1 MKITTIA
8 KTSLA
13 LGLLTTGVITTT
25 TQAANATTP
34 SSTKVETPQQTANAT
49 TPSSTKVEAPQQAAN
64 ATTPSSTKVEA
75 PQQTPNATTP
85 SSTKVETPQQTPNA
99 TTPSS
104 TKVEAPQQA
113 ANATTPSSTKVEAP
127 QQAANATTLS
137 STKVETP
144 QQTPNAPTPP
154 STKVETPQQ
163 AANATTPSS
172 TKVET
177 PQQTPNATTPSST
190 KVETPQSPTTKQVPT
205 EINPKFKDLR
215 AYYTKP
221 SLEFKNEIGIILKKW
236 TTIRFMNVVPDYFIY
251 KIALVGKD
259 DKKYGEGVHR
269 NVDVFVVLEEN
280 NYNLEKYSVG
290 GITKSNSK
298 KVDHK
303 AGVRITKEDNKGTIS
318 HDVSEFKITK
328 EQISLKELDFKLRK
342 QLVENHNLYGNVGS
356 GKIVIKMK
364 NGGKYTFELHKKL
377 QENRMADVIDGT
389 NIDNIEVNIK

>member
-25 TQAANATTP
+25 TQ
-34 SSTKVETPQQTANAT
+34 EANAT
-49 TPSSTKVEAPQQAAN
+49 TPSSTKVEAPQS
-64 ATTPSSTKVEA
+64 TPPSTKVEA
-75 PQQTPNATTP
+75 PQSKPNATTP
-85 SSTKVETPQQTPNA
+85 P
-99 TTPSS
+99 
-104 TKVEAPQQA
+104 
-113 ANATTPSSTKVEAP
+113 
-127 QQAANATTLS
+127 
-137 STKVETP
+137 
-144 QQTPNAPTPP
+144 
-154 STKVETPQQ
+154 
-163 AANATTPSS
+163 S

-221 SLEFKNEIGIILKKW
+221 SLEFKNEISIILKKW
-236 TTIRFMNVVPDYFIY
+236 TTIRFMNIVPDYFIY

-259 DKKYGEGVHR
+259 DKKYDEGVHR
-269 NVDVFVVLEEN
+269 NVDVFVVLEEKN
-280 NYNLEKYSVG
+280 KYGVERYSVG

-342 QLVENHNLYGNVGS
+342 QLIENHNLYGNVGS
-356 GKIVIKMK
+356 GKIVINMK

>member
-1 MKITTIA
+1 MKMRTIA

-13 LGLLTTGVITTT
+13 LGLLTTGAITVTTQSVKAEKIQSTKVDKVPTLKAERLAMINITAGANSAT
-25 TQAANATTP
+25 TQAANTRQERTPKLEKAPNTNEEKTSASKIEKISQPKQEEQKTLNISATPAPKQEQSQTTTESTTP
-34 SSTKVETPQQTANAT
+34 KTKVT
-49 TPSSTKVEAPQQAAN
+49 
-64 ATTPSSTKVEA
+64 
-75 PQQTPNATTP
+75 
-85 SSTKVETPQQTPNA
+85 
-99 TTPSS
+99 
-104 TKVEAPQQA
+104 
-113 ANATTPSSTKVEAP
+113 
-127 QQAANATTLS
+127 
-137 STKVETP
+137 
-144 QQTPNAPTPP
+144 TPP
-154 STKVETPQQ
+154 STNTPQPMQ
-163 AANATTPSS
+163 S
-172 TKVET
+172 TK
-177 PQQTPNATTPSST
+177 SD
-190 KVETPQSPTTKQVPT
+190 TPQSPT

-342 QLVENHNLYGNVGS
+342 QLIEKNNLYGNVGS

>member
-34 SSTKVETPQQTANAT
+34 SSTKVEAPQSTPPSTKIEAPQSKPNATTPPSTKVEAPQQTANAT
-49 TPSSTKVEAPQQAAN
+49 TPPSTKV
-64 ATTPSSTKVEA
+64 T
-75 PQQTPNATTP
+75 
-85 SSTKVETPQQTPNA
+85 
-99 TTPSS
+99 
-104 TKVEAPQQA
+104 
-113 ANATTPSSTKVEAP
+113 
-127 QQAANATTLS
+127 
-137 STKVETP
+137 
-144 QQTPNAPTPP
+144 TPP
-154 STKVETPQQ
+154 STKTPQPMQ
-163 AANATTPSS
+163 S
-172 TKVET
+172 TK
-177 PQQTPNATTPSST
+177 SD
-190 KVETPQSPTTKQVPT
+190 TPQSPTTKQVPT

-318 HDVSEFKITK
+318 HDVSKFKITK

-342 QLVENHNLYGNVGS
+342 QLIEKNNLYGNVGS

>member
-13 LGLLTTGVITTT
+13 LGLLITGVITTT

-34 SSTKVETPQQTANAT
+34 SSTKVE
-49 TPSSTKVEAPQQAAN
+49 APQQAA
-64 ATTPSSTKVEA
+64 
-75 PQQTPNATTP
+75 NATTP

-127 QQAANATTLS
+127 KQTPNATTPS
-137 STKVETP
+137 STKVE
-144 QQTPNAPTPP
+144 A
-154 STKVETPQQ
+154 PQQ

-172 TKVET
+172 TKVEA
-177 PQQTPNATTPSST
+177 PKQTPNATTPSST

-236 TTIRFMNVVPDYFIY
+236 TTIRFMNIVPDYFIY

-303 AGVRITKEDNKGTIS
+303 AGVRITKEDNKGIIS

-342 QLVENHNLYGNVGS
+342 QLIENHNLYGNVGS

-377 QENRMADVIDGT
+377 QENRMADVIDAT

>member
-1 MKITTIA
+1 MKMRTIA

-13 LGLLTTGVITTT
+13 LGLLTTGAITVTTQSVKAEKIQSTKVDKVPTLKAERLAMINITAGANSAT
-25 TQAANATTP
+25 TQAANTRQERTPKLEKAPNTNEEKTSASKIEKISQPKQEEQKTLNISATPVPKQEQSQTTTESTTP
-34 SSTKVETPQQTANAT
+34 KTKVT
-49 TPSSTKVEAPQQAAN
+49 
-64 ATTPSSTKVEA
+64 
-75 PQQTPNATTP
+75 
-85 SSTKVETPQQTPNA
+85 
-99 TTPSS
+99 
-104 TKVEAPQQA
+104 
-113 ANATTPSSTKVEAP
+113 
-127 QQAANATTLS
+127 
-137 STKVETP
+137 
-144 QQTPNAPTPP
+144 TPP
-154 STKVETPQQ
+154 STNTPQPMQ
-163 AANATTPSS
+163 S
-172 TKVET
+172 TK
-177 PQQTPNATTPSST
+177 SD
-190 KVETPQSPTTKQVPT
+190 TPQSPTTKQVPT

-342 QLVENHNLYGNVGS
+342 QLIEKNNLYGNVGS

>member
-34 SSTKVETPQQTANAT
+34 SSTKVEAPQQTANAT
-49 TPSSTKVEAPQQAAN
+49 TPH
-64 ATTPSSTKVEA
+64 
-75 PQQTPNATTP
+75 
-85 SSTKVETPQQTPNA
+85 
-99 TTPSS
+99 
-104 TKVEAPQQA
+104 
-113 ANATTPSSTKVEAP
+113 
-127 QQAANATTLS
+127 
-137 STKVETP
+137 
-144 QQTPNAPTPP
+144 
-154 STKVETPQQ
+154 
-163 AANATTPSS
+163 S

-190 KVETPQSPTTKQVPT
+190 KVETTQAANATTPSSTKVEVPQSTPHSTKVEAPQSKPNATTPPSSNVDTSPPQSPTTKQVPT

-221 SLEFKNEIGIILKKW
+221 SIEFKNEIGIILKKW

-303 AGVRITKEDNKGTIS
+303 AGVRITKEDNKGIIS

-342 QLVENHNLYGNVGS
+342 QLIEKNNLYGNVGS

>member
-1 MKITTIA
+1 MKITTSA

-25 TQAANATTP
+25 TQ
-34 SSTKVETPQQTANAT
+34 EANAT
-49 TPSSTKVEAPQQAAN
+49 TPSSTKVEAPQS
-64 ATTPSSTKVEA
+64 TPPSTKVEA
-75 PQQTPNATTP
+75 PQSKPNATTP
-85 SSTKVETPQQTPNA
+85 P
-99 TTPSS
+99 
-104 TKVEAPQQA
+104 
-113 ANATTPSSTKVEAP
+113 
-127 QQAANATTLS
+127 
-137 STKVETP
+137 
-144 QQTPNAPTPP
+144 
-154 STKVETPQQ
+154 
-163 AANATTPSS
+163 S

-236 TTIRFMNVVPDYFIY
+236 TTIRFMNIVPDYFIY

-259 DKKYGEGVHR
+259 DKKYDEGVHR
-269 NVDVFVVLEEN
+269 NVDVFVVLEEKN
-280 NYNLEKYSVG
+280 KYGVERYSVG

-342 QLVENHNLYGNVGS
+342 QLIEKHNLYGNMGS
-356 GKIVIKMK
+356 GTIVIKMK

-377 QENRMADVIDGT
+377 QEHRMADVIEGT
-389 NIDNIEVNIK
+389 NIDKIEVNIK

>member
-25 TQAANATTP
+25 TQ
-34 SSTKVETPQQTANAT
+34 EANAT
-49 TPSSTKVEAPQQAAN
+49 TPSSTKVEAPQS
-64 ATTPSSTKVEA
+64 TPPSTKVEA
-75 PQQTPNATTP
+75 PQSKPNATTP
-85 SSTKVETPQQTPNA
+85 PSTKVETPQQTPNA

-104 TKVEAPQQA
+104 TKVE
-113 ANATTPSSTKVEAP
+113 
-127 QQAANATTLS
+127 
-137 STKVETP
+137 TP
-144 QQTPNAPTPP
+144 QQ
-154 STKVETPQQ
+154 KHQ
-163 AANATTPSS
+163 
-172 TKVET
+172 
-177 PQQTPNATTPSST
+177 NATTPSST

-236 TTIRFMNVVPDYFIY
+236 TTIRFMNIVPDYFIY

-259 DKKYGEGVHR
+259 DKKYDEGVHR
-269 NVDVFVVLEEN
+269 NVDVFVVLEEKN
-280 NYNLEKYSVG
+280 KYGVERYSVG

-342 QLVENHNLYGNVGS
+342 QLIENHNLYGNVGS
-356 GKIVIKMK
+356 GKIVINMK

>member
-25 TQAANATTP
+25 TQ
-34 SSTKVETPQQTANAT
+34 EANAT
-49 TPSSTKVEAPQQAAN
+49 TPSSTKVEAPQS
-64 ATTPSSTKVEA
+64 TPPSTKVEA
-75 PQQTPNATTP
+75 PQSKPNATTP
-85 SSTKVETPQQTPNA
+85 
-99 TTPSS
+99 
-104 TKVEAPQQA
+104 
-113 ANATTPSSTKVEAP
+113 
-127 QQAANATTLS
+127 
-137 STKVETP
+137 
-144 QQTPNAPTPP
+144 P
-154 STKVETPQQ
+154 STKM
-163 AANATTPSS
+163 
-172 TKVET
+172 ET

-236 TTIRFMNVVPDYFIY
+236 TTIRFMNIVPDYFIY

-259 DKKYGEGVHR
+259 DKKYDEGVHR
-269 NVDVFVVLEEN
+269 NVDVFVVLEEKN
-280 NYNLEKYSVG
+280 KYGVERYSVG

-342 QLVENHNLYGNVGS
+342 QLIENHNLYGNVGS
-356 GKIVIKMK
+356 GKIVINMK

>member
-34 SSTKVETPQQTANAT
+34 SSTKVEAPQSTPPSTKIEAPQSKPNATTPPSTKVEAPQQTANAT
-49 TPSSTKVEAPQQAAN
+49 TPPSTKV
-64 ATTPSSTKVEA
+64 T
-75 PQQTPNATTP
+75 
-85 SSTKVETPQQTPNA
+85 
-99 TTPSS
+99 
-104 TKVEAPQQA
+104 
-113 ANATTPSSTKVEAP
+113 
-127 QQAANATTLS
+127 
-137 STKVETP
+137 
-144 QQTPNAPTPP
+144 TPP
-154 STKVETPQQ
+154 STNTPQPMQ
-163 AANATTPSS
+163 S
-172 TKVET
+172 TK
-177 PQQTPNATTPSST
+177 SD
-190 KVETPQSPTTKQVPT
+190 TPQSPTTKQVPT
-205 EINPKFKDLR
+205 EINPKFKYLR

-342 QLVENHNLYGNVGS
+342 QLIEKNNLYGNVGS

>member
-49 TPSSTKVEAPQQAAN
+49 TPSSTKVEAPQQTPN

-104 TKVEAPQQA
+104 TKVE
-113 ANATTPSSTKVEAP
+113 
-127 QQAANATTLS
+127 
-137 STKVETP
+137 TP
-144 QQTPNAPTPP
+144 QQTPNAPT
-154 STKVETPQQ
+154 TP
-163 AANATTPSS
+163 
-172 TKVET
+172 
-177 PQQTPNATTPSST
+177 ST

-236 TTIRFMNVVPDYFIY
+236 ATIRFMNVVPDYFIY

-342 QLVENHNLYGNVGS
+342 QLIEKNNLYGNVGS

>member
-34 SSTKVETPQQTANAT
+34 SSTKVEAPQSTPPSTKIEAPQSKPNATTPPSTKVEAPQQTANAT
-49 TPSSTKVEAPQQAAN
+49 TPPSTKV
-64 ATTPSSTKVEA
+64 T
-75 PQQTPNATTP
+75 
-85 SSTKVETPQQTPNA
+85 
-99 TTPSS
+99 
-104 TKVEAPQQA
+104 
-113 ANATTPSSTKVEAP
+113 
-127 QQAANATTLS
+127 
-137 STKVETP
+137 
-144 QQTPNAPTPP
+144 TPP
-154 STKVETPQQ
+154 STNTPQPMQ
-163 AANATTPSS
+163 S
-172 TKVET
+172 TK
-177 PQQTPNATTPSST
+177 SD
-190 KVETPQSPTTKQVPT
+190 TPQSPTTKQVPT

-342 QLVENHNLYGNVGS
+342 QLIEKNNLYGNVGS

-364 NGGKYTFELHKKL
+364 NG
-377 QENRMADVIDGT
+377 
-389 NIDNIEVNIK
+389 

>member
-1 MKITTIA
+1 MKMRTIA

-13 LGLLTTGVITTT
+13 LGLLTTGAITVTTQSVKAEKIQSTKVDKVPTLKAERLAMINITAGANSAT
-25 TQAANATTP
+25 TQAANTRQERTPKLEKAPNTNEEKTSASKIEKISQPKQEEQKTLNISATPAPKQEQSQTTTESTTP
-34 SSTKVETPQQTANAT
+34 KTKVT
-49 TPSSTKVEAPQQAAN
+49 
-64 ATTPSSTKVEA
+64 
-75 PQQTPNATTP
+75 
-85 SSTKVETPQQTPNA
+85 
-99 TTPSS
+99 
-104 TKVEAPQQA
+104 
-113 ANATTPSSTKVEAP
+113 
-127 QQAANATTLS
+127 
-137 STKVETP
+137 
-144 QQTPNAPTPP
+144 TPP
-154 STKVETPQQ
+154 STNTPQPMQ
-163 AANATTPSS
+163 S
-172 TKVET
+172 TK
-177 PQQTPNATTPSST
+177 SD
-190 KVETPQSPTTKQVPT
+190 TPQSPTTKQVPT

-342 QLVENHNLYGNVGS
+342 QLIEKNNLYGNVGS

-364 NGGKYTFELHKKL
+364 KRWKVH
-377 QENRMADVIDGT
+377 V
-389 NIDNIEVNIK
+389 

>member
-34 SSTKVETPQQTANAT
+34 SSTKVETPQQT
-49 TPSSTKVEAPQQAAN
+49 
-64 ATTPSSTKVEA
+64 
-75 PQQTPNATTP
+75 PNATTP

-104 TKVEAPQQA
+104 TKVE
-113 ANATTPSSTKVEAP
+113 
-127 QQAANATTLS
+127 
-137 STKVETP
+137 TP
-144 QQTPNAPTPP
+144 QQTPNAPT
-154 STKVETPQQ
+154 TP
-163 AANATTPSS
+163 
-172 TKVET
+172 
-177 PQQTPNATTPSST
+177 ST

-342 QLVENHNLYGNVGS
+342 QLIEKNNLYGNVGS

>member
-34 SSTKVETPQQTANAT
+34 SSTKVEAPQSTPPSTKIEAPQSKPNATTPPSTKVEAPQQTANAT
-49 TPSSTKVEAPQQAAN
+49 TPPSTKV
-64 ATTPSSTKVEA
+64 T
-75 PQQTPNATTP
+75 
-85 SSTKVETPQQTPNA
+85 
-99 TTPSS
+99 
-104 TKVEAPQQA
+104 
-113 ANATTPSSTKVEAP
+113 
-127 QQAANATTLS
+127 
-137 STKVETP
+137 
-144 QQTPNAPTPP
+144 TPP
-154 STKVETPQQ
+154 STNTPQPMQ
-163 AANATTPSS
+163 S
-172 TKVET
+172 TK
-177 PQQTPNATTPSST
+177 SD
-190 KVETPQSPTTKQVPT
+190 TPQSPTTKQVPT

-342 QLVENHNLYGNVGS
+342 QLIEKNNLYGNVGS

-364 NGGKYTFELHKKL
+364 NGGKHTFELHKKL

>member
-34 SSTKVETPQQTANAT
+34 SSTKVETPQQTPNAP
-49 TPSSTKVEAPQQAAN
+49 TPPSTKVEAPQPKPN

-85 SSTKVETPQQTPNA
+85 
-99 TTPSS
+99 
-104 TKVEAPQQA
+104 
-113 ANATTPSSTKVEAP
+113 
-127 QQAANATTLS
+127 
-137 STKVETP
+137 
-144 QQTPNAPTPP
+144 P
-154 STKVETPQQ
+154 STKVEPL
-163 AANATTPSS
+163 
-172 TKVET
+172 
-177 PQQTPNATTPSST
+177 
-190 KVETPQSPTTKQVPT
+190 QSPTTKQVPT

-236 TTIRFMNVVPDYFIY
+236 TTIRFMNIVPDYFIY

-303 AGVRITKEDNKGTIS
+303 AGVRITKEDNKGIIS

-342 QLVENHNLYGNVGS
+342 QLIENHNLYGNVGS

>member
-34 SSTKVETPQQTANAT
+34 SSTKVEAPQSTPPSTKIEAPQSKPNATTPPSTKVEAPQQTANAT
-49 TPSSTKVEAPQQAAN
+49 TPPSTKV
-64 ATTPSSTKVEA
+64 T
-75 PQQTPNATTP
+75 
-85 SSTKVETPQQTPNA
+85 
-99 TTPSS
+99 
-104 TKVEAPQQA
+104 
-113 ANATTPSSTKVEAP
+113 
-127 QQAANATTLS
+127 
-137 STKVETP
+137 
-144 QQTPNAPTPP
+144 TPP
-154 STKVETPQQ
+154 STNTPQPMQ
-163 AANATTPSS
+163 S
-172 TKVET
+172 TK
-177 PQQTPNATTPSST
+177 SD
-190 KVETPQSPTTKQVPT
+190 TPQSPTTKQVPT

-318 HDVSEFKITK
+318 HDVSKFKITK

-342 QLVENHNLYGNVGS
+342 QLIKKNNLYGNVGS

>member
-25 TQAANATTP
+25 TQ
-34 SSTKVETPQQTANAT
+34 EANAT
-49 TPSSTKVEAPQQAAN
+49 TPSSTKVEAPQS
-64 ATTPSSTKVEA
+64 TPPSTKVEA
-75 PQQTPNATTP
+75 PQSKPNATTP
-85 SSTKVETPQQTPNA
+85 P
-99 TTPSS
+99 
-104 TKVEAPQQA
+104 
-113 ANATTPSSTKVEAP
+113 
-127 QQAANATTLS
+127 
-137 STKVETP
+137 
-144 QQTPNAPTPP
+144 
-154 STKVETPQQ
+154 
-163 AANATTPSS
+163 S

-236 TTIRFMNVVPDYFIY
+236 KTIRFMNIVPDYFIY

-259 DKKYGEGVHR
+259 DKKYDEGVHR
-269 NVDVFVVLEEN
+269 NVDVFVVLEEKN
-280 NYNLEKYSVG
+280 KYGVERYSVG

-342 QLVENHNLYGNVGS
+342 QLIENHNLYGNVGS
-356 GKIVIKMK
+356 GKIVINMK

>member
-1 MKITTIA
+1 M
-8 KTSLA
+8 
-13 LGLLTTGVITTT
+13 
-25 TQAANATTP
+25 
-34 SSTKVETPQQTANAT
+34 
-49 TPSSTKVEAPQQAAN
+49 EAPQQAAN

-75 PQQTPNATTP
+75 P
-85 SSTKVETPQQTPNA
+85 K
-99 TTPSS
+99 
-104 TKVEAPQQA
+104 
-113 ANATTPSSTKVEAP
+113 
-127 QQAANATTLS
+127 
-137 STKVETP
+137 
-144 QQTPNAPTPP
+144 
-154 STKVETPQQ
+154 
-163 AANATTPSS
+163 
-172 TKVET
+172 
-177 PQQTPNATTPSST
+177 QTPNATTPSST

-236 TTIRFMNVVPDYFIY
+236 TTIRFMNIVPDYFIY

-303 AGVRITKEDNKGTIS
+303 AGVRITKEDNKGIIS

-342 QLVENHNLYGNVGS
+342 QLIENHNLYGNVGS

-377 QENRMADVIDGT
+377 QENRMADVIDAT

>member
-34 SSTKVETPQQTANAT
+34 SSTKVEAPQQAANAT
-49 TPSSTKVEAPQQAAN
+49 TPSSTKVEKPQQAAN

-85 SSTKVETPQQTPNA
+85 P
-99 TTPSS
+99 
-104 TKVEAPQQA
+104 
-113 ANATTPSSTKVEAP
+113 
-127 QQAANATTLS
+127 
-137 STKVETP
+137 
-144 QQTPNAPTPP
+144 
-154 STKVETPQQ
+154 
-163 AANATTPSS
+163 
-172 TKVET
+172 
-177 PQQTPNATTPSST
+177 ST

-280 NYNLEKYSVG
+280 NYNLEKYYVG

-342 QLVENHNLYGNVGS
+342 QLIEKNNLYGNVGS

>member
-34 SSTKVETPQQTANAT
+34 SSTKVEAPQSTPPSTKIEAPQSKPNATTPPSTKVEAPQQTANAT
-49 TPSSTKVEAPQQAAN
+49 TPPSTKV
-64 ATTPSSTKVEA
+64 T
-75 PQQTPNATTP
+75 
-85 SSTKVETPQQTPNA
+85 
-99 TTPSS
+99 
-104 TKVEAPQQA
+104 
-113 ANATTPSSTKVEAP
+113 
-127 QQAANATTLS
+127 
-137 STKVETP
+137 
-144 QQTPNAPTPP
+144 TPP
-154 STKVETPQQ
+154 STNTPQPMQ
-163 AANATTPSS
+163 S
-172 TKVET
+172 TK
-177 PQQTPNATTPSST
+177 SD
-190 KVETPQSPTTKQVPT
+190 TPQSPTTKQVPT

-215 AYYTKP
+215 AYYMKP

-342 QLVENHNLYGNVGS
+342 QLIEKNNLYGNVGS

>member
-1 MKITTIA
+1 MKMRTIA

-13 LGLLTTGVITTT
+13 LGLLTTGAITVTTQSVKAEKIQSTKVDKVPTLKAERLAMINITAGANSAT
-25 TQAANATTP
+25 TQAANTRQERTPKLEKAPNTNEEKTSASKIEKISQPKQEEQKTLNISATPAPKQEQSQTTTESTTP
-34 SSTKVETPQQTANAT
+34 KTKVT
-49 TPSSTKVEAPQQAAN
+49 
-64 ATTPSSTKVEA
+64 
-75 PQQTPNATTP
+75 
-85 SSTKVETPQQTPNA
+85 
-99 TTPSS
+99 
-104 TKVEAPQQA
+104 
-113 ANATTPSSTKVEAP
+113 
-127 QQAANATTLS
+127 
-137 STKVETP
+137 
-144 QQTPNAPTPP
+144 TPP
-154 STKVETPQQ
+154 STNTPQPMQ
-163 AANATTPSS
+163 S
-172 TKVET
+172 TK
-177 PQQTPNATTPSST
+177 SD
-190 KVETPQSPTTKQVPT
+190 TPQSPTIKQAQT
-205 EINPKFKDLR
+205 DMTPKYEDLR

-342 QLVENHNLYGNVGS
+342 QLIEKNNLYGNVGS

>member
-34 SSTKVETPQQTANAT
+34 SSTKVEAPQSTPPSTKVEAPQSKPNATTPPSTKVEAPQQTANAT
-49 TPSSTKVEAPQQAAN
+49 TPPSTKV
-64 ATTPSSTKVEA
+64 T
-75 PQQTPNATTP
+75 
-85 SSTKVETPQQTPNA
+85 
-99 TTPSS
+99 
-104 TKVEAPQQA
+104 
-113 ANATTPSSTKVEAP
+113 
-127 QQAANATTLS
+127 
-137 STKVETP
+137 
-144 QQTPNAPTPP
+144 TPP
-154 STKVETPQQ
+154 STNTPQPMQ
-163 AANATTPSS
+163 S
-172 TKVET
+172 TK
-177 PQQTPNATTPSST
+177 SD
-190 KVETPQSPTTKQVPT
+190 TPQSPTTKQVPT

-318 HDVSEFKITK
+318 HDVSKFKITK

-342 QLVENHNLYGNVGS
+342 QLIEKNNLYGNVGS

>member
-34 SSTKVETPQQTANAT
+34 SSTKVEAPQSTP
-49 TPSSTKVEAPQQAAN
+49 PSTKVEAPQ
-64 ATTPSSTKVEA
+64 SK
-75 PQQTPNATTP
+75 PNATTP
-85 SSTKVETPQQTPNA
+85 PSTKVETPQQTPNA
-99 TTPSS
+99 TTPPS
-104 TKVEAPQQA
+104 TKV
-113 ANATTPSSTKVEAP
+113 T
-127 QQAANATTLS
+127 
-137 STKVETP
+137 
-144 QQTPNAPTPP
+144 TPP
-154 STKVETPQQ
+154 STNTPQPMQ
-163 AANATTPSS
+163 S
-172 TKVET
+172 TK
-177 PQQTPNATTPSST
+177 SD
-190 KVETPQSPTTKQVPT
+190 TPQSPTTKQVPT

-236 TTIRFMNVVPDYFIY
+236 TTIRFMNVVPDNFIY

-303 AGVRITKEDNKGTIS
+303 AGVRITKEDNKGIIS

-342 QLVENHNLYGNVGS
+342 QLIEKNNLYGNVGS

>member
-34 SSTKVETPQQTANAT
+34 SSTKVEAPQQAANAT

-75 PQQTPNATTP
+75 P
-85 SSTKVETPQQTPNA
+85 K
-99 TTPSS
+99 
-104 TKVEAPQQA
+104 
-113 ANATTPSSTKVEAP
+113 
-127 QQAANATTLS
+127 
-137 STKVETP
+137 
-144 QQTPNAPTPP
+144 
-154 STKVETPQQ
+154 
-163 AANATTPSS
+163 
-172 TKVET
+172 
-177 PQQTPNATTPSST
+177 QTPNATTPSST

-236 TTIRFMNVVPDYFIY
+236 TTIRFMNIVPDYFIY

-303 AGVRITKEDNKGTIS
+303 AGVRITKEDNKGIIS

-342 QLVENHNLYGNVGS
+342 QLIENHNLYGNVGS

-377 QENRMADVIDGT
+377 QENRMADVIDAT

>member
-34 SSTKVETPQQTANAT
+34 SSIKVETPQ
-49 TPSSTKVEAPQQAAN
+49 P
-64 ATTPSSTKVEA
+64 
-75 PQQTPNATTP
+75 TPNAT
-85 SSTKVETPQQTPNA
+85 
-99 TTPSS
+99 
-104 TKVEAPQQA
+104 
-113 ANATTPSSTKVEAP
+113 
-127 QQAANATTLS
+127 
-137 STKVETP
+137 
-144 QQTPNAPTPP
+144 TPP

-177 PQQTPNATTPSST
+177 PQQAANATTPSSTKVETPQQAANATTPSSTKVEAPKQTPNATTPSSTKVETSQPTPNAPTPPST

-236 TTIRFMNVVPDYFIY
+236 TTIRFMNIVPDYFIY

-303 AGVRITKEDNKGTIS
+303 AGVRITKEDKKGTIS

-328 EQISLKELDFKLRK
+328 EQISFKELDFKLRK

-356 GKIVIKMK
+356 GKIIIKMK

-377 QENRMADVIDGT
+377 QKDRMADVIDGT
-389 NIDNIEVNIK
+389 NIDSIEVNIK

>member
-34 SSTKVETPQQTANAT
+34 SSTKVEAPQSTPPSTKIEAPQSKPNATTPPSTKVEAPQQTANAT
-49 TPSSTKVEAPQQAAN
+49 TPPSTKV
-64 ATTPSSTKVEA
+64 T
-75 PQQTPNATTP
+75 
-85 SSTKVETPQQTPNA
+85 
-99 TTPSS
+99 
-104 TKVEAPQQA
+104 
-113 ANATTPSSTKVEAP
+113 
-127 QQAANATTLS
+127 
-137 STKVETP
+137 
-144 QQTPNAPTPP
+144 TPP
-154 STKVETPQQ
+154 STNTPQPMQ
-163 AANATTPSS
+163 S
-172 TKVET
+172 TK
-177 PQQTPNATTPSST
+177 SD
-190 KVETPQSPTTKQVPT
+190 TPQSPTTKQVPT

-290 GITKSNSK
+290 DITKSNSK

-342 QLVENHNLYGNVGS
+342 QLIEKNNLYGNVGS

>member
-25 TQAANATTP
+25 TQAAKA
-34 SSTKVETPQQTANAT
+34 S
-49 TPSSTKVEAPQQAAN
+49 TPSSTKVEAPQSTPPSTKVEAPQSKPN

-75 PQQTPNATTP
+75 PQQT
-85 SSTKVETPQQTPNA
+85 
-99 TTPSS
+99 
-104 TKVEAPQQA
+104 
-113 ANATTPSSTKVEAP
+113 ANATTPPSTNTPQPMQSTK
-127 QQAANATTLS
+127 S
-137 STKVETP
+137 D
-144 QQTPNAPTPP
+144 
-154 STKVETPQQ
+154 
-163 AANATTPSS
+163 
-172 TKVET
+172 
-177 PQQTPNATTPSST
+177 
-190 KVETPQSPTTKQVPT
+190 TPQSPTTKQVPT

-236 TTIRFMNVVPDYFIY
+236 TTIRFMNIVPDYFIY
-251 KIALVGKD
+251 KIALVSKD

-303 AGVRITKEDNKGTIS
+303 AGVRITKEDNKGIIS

-342 QLVENHNLYGNVGS
+342 QLIEKNNLYGNVGS